1 MYTAS
6 YEEMRDH
13 GIVDTLNYLY
23 DKRQRLESLKS
34 RVNRLTP
41 IELYMGRT
49 APLTSKRCILY
60 IY

>member
-1 MYTAS
+1 MYAAS

-34 RVNRLTP
+34 TVNP
-41 IELYMGRT
+41 
-49 APLTSKRCILY
+49 
-60 IY
+60 